1 MRRIGDIVIRLGWHD
16 LNWKFKISTNN
27 NGISS
32 KYFYN
37 YCQKKVLTKLPATA
51 NGLLT
56 FWVSFLLSASLM
68 SIRPTKKIYKFKMR
82 KLPTLTKENYRILL
96 FKLELETYIFYWWLK
111 STMDQLNF
119 FSQRKQGPVED
130 LIPISLKQNFL
141 K

>member
-1 MRRIGDIVIRLGWHD
+1 
-16 LNWKFKISTNN
+16 
-27 NGISS
+27 
-32 KYFYN
+32 
-37 YCQKKVLTKLPATA
+37 
-51 NGLLT
+51 
-56 FWVSFLLSASLM
+56 
-68 SIRPTKKIYKFKMR
+68 MR